1 MRNVD
6 HPPRGGPSVGVLV
19 LAWNGGACG
28 VRRPPFV
35 SLTPLSTSSLS
46 LGTRRTTARPPSI
59 IKPPLLSCCLATPD
73 RPALCCVCGCVVFYA
88 RARQPRIFFEIPL
101 KRGRPAASSPRK
113 PSLST
118 CLLHRRRSERQRH
131 PQLCASNAG
140 LRRKGL
146 QSRRRHHIHRQRVS
160 GGRQLVRASCPAPSL
175 KNPQEAPPAADTWS
189 SPFGN
194 QHSTES
200 HRRGST

>member
-101 KRGRPAASSPRK
+101 KKAALLRVPRGSPR
-113 PSLST
+113 SLPVSSIVDDQRDKGILSCVQAMLAYAAKAYKVAAATTST
-118 CLLHRRRSERQRH
+118 DSASAAGVSLCEPPVQLL
-131 PQLCASNAG
+131 L
-140 LRRKGL
+140 
-146 QSRRRHHIHRQRVS
+146 
-160 GGRQLVRASCPAPSL
+160 
-175 KNPQEAPPAADTWS
+175 
-189 SPFGN
+189 
-194 QHSTES
+194 
-200 HRRGST
+200 